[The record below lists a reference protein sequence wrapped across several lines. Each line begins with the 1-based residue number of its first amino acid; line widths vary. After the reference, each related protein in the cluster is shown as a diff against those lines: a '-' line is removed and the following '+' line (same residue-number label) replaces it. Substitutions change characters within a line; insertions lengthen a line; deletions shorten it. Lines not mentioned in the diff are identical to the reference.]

1 MNQLFLFD
9 NKKQQ
14 RELGWDWVGGG
25 GGGSTEVPTY
35 CKNLRGGQDIFKS
48 KYYLGGTKKNNGIF
62 WWGEVKL
69 LGIMTSCLRPHSF

>member
-1 MNQLFLFD
+1 MNWGEIGL
-9 NKKQQ
+9 
-14 RELGWDWVGGG
+14 GG
-25 GGGSTEVPTY
+25 GGGSTEVPTD
-35 CKNLRGGQDIFKS
+35 CKKLRGGQDIFKS

>member
-9 NKKQQ
+9 SKKQQ
-14 RELGWDWVGGG
+14 PEVRWDWVTGGRGGG
-25 GGGSTEVPTY
+25 GGESWSTEVPTY

-48 KYYLGGTKKNNGIF
+48 KYYLGGAKKNDGIF

-69 LGIMTSCLRPHSF
+69 LGIMTSC

>member
-25 GGGSTEVPTY
+25 GGGGATEVPTY

-69 LGIMTSCLRPHSF
+69 LGIMTSCLRPH

>member
-14 RELGWDWVGGG
+14 RELGWDWVGG

-69 LGIMTSCLRPHSF
+69 LGIMTSCLCPHSF

>member
-14 RELGWDWVGGG
+14 PELGWGVI
-25 GGGSTEVPTY
+25 TEVPTY

>member
-14 RELGWDWVGGG
+14 PELGWDWVGGG
-25 GGGSTEVPTY
+25 GGVTKVPTY
-35 CKNLRGGQDIFKS
+35 CNNLRGGQDIFKS

-69 LGIMTSCLRPHSF
+69 LGIMTSCLRPH